1 MAYADST
8 RLLAHG
14 VGGRSDLPVP
24 AHYAFVGG
32 SLALLVSFVVLA
44 VAWRTPKFRGD
55 ESGRP
60 LPAPI
65 AAFVDSPTT
74 RGVLAAASL
83 LFAGWIAMAALFGT
97 DTLINPTFGTVFVLL
112 WVGLVPAALLFGP
125 IYRACNPLRWIHR
138 GICRL
143 MRVDYRQGAF
153 TYPRRLGLWP
163 ASLTLFAFVWLELV
177 NPIYTTDLTVIVL
190 WFAVV
195 GILLLLGATLFGN
208 VWFARADPFEA
219 YSTLVSRL
227 SPFGRRTDGALVVRN
242 PLENLDGTPP
252 RPGLTAVVS
261 VLAGSTAFDSFKDS
275 SRWLAF
281 VQDHPD
287 HTTLINTAGLL
298 GFCLIVFVT
307 FGAAAMLTGGL
318 GHVRRSEMPRQLAH
332 SIVPIIVGY
341 IVAHYLSFFVSVG
354 LQTLAQI
361 GDPLG
366 RGWTLTEWVTR
377 IDKYAIY
384 EIPTG
389 LAVIKVVAVITG
401 HILGAI
407 SAHDRCVKLLPRR
420 HAIAGQLPMLVL
432 MVAYTFTGLWLLFS
446 S

>member
-1 MAYADST
+1 VIS
-8 RLLAHG
+8 
-14 VGGRSDLPVP
+14 
-24 AHYAFVGG
+24 F
-32 SLALLVSFVVLA
+32 ALLA
-44 VAWRTPKFRGD
+44 VAWRTSKFRGD

-60 LPAPI
+60 LPAGL
-65 AAFVDSPTT
+65 AAFIDSPVT

-97 DTLINPTFGTVFVLL
+97 DTLINPTFGVVFVLL
-112 WVGLVPAALLFGP
+112 WVGLVPAALAFGP

-138 GICRL
+138 GICRA
-143 MRVDYRQGAF
+143 MRVDYREGVL
-153 TYPRRLGLWP
+153 TYPKALGLWP

-177 NPIYTTDLTVIVL
+177 NPVYTTDITVLVL

-208 VWFARADPFEA
+208 VWFAMADPFEV

-227 SPFGRRTDGALVVRN
+227 SPFGRRTDGKLVVRN

-252 RPGLTAVVS
+252 LPGMAAVVS
-261 VLAGSTAFDSFKDS
+261 VLAGSTAFDSFKES

-281 VQDHPD
+281 AQDHSE
-287 HTTLINTAGLL
+287 HTTLLNTAALL
-298 GFCLIVFVT
+298 GFCLVVFVT
-307 FGAAAMLTGGL
+307 FTVAAIATGGL
-318 GHVRRSEMPRQLAH
+318 GHARRSSMPRMLAH
-332 SIVPIIVGY
+332 SIVPIVVGY

-366 RGWTLTEWVTR
+366 RGWTLTNRVTN

-389 LAVIKVVAVITG
+389 LAVIKVIAVITG

-407 SAHDRCVKLLPRR
+407 AAHDRCVRLLPRR
-420 HAIAGQLPMLVL
+420 HAIIGQLPMLFL
-432 MVAYTFTGLWLLFS
+432 MVGYTFTGLWLLFS